1 MKYRV
6 LGQPSLDV
14 SRLRRAYSAGEAWTV
29 KGAAAASA
37 SSQASQTG
45 TAIMINHDVTTLAS
59 HC

>member
-1 MKYRV
+1 MKYPV

-14 SRLRRAYSAGEAWTV
+14 SRLGRAYSAGEAWTV

-37 SSQASQTG
+37 SSQVSQTE
-45 TAIMINHDVTTLAS
+45 TAIMINHDVTTFTS